1 VFVVVI
7 IGVIVT
13 FNETP
18 NACVLPAQYMKITEE
33 RADGR
38 TLSAKMLKNLD
49 FKLVWSGLTRTHS
62 G

>member
-1 VFVVVI
+1 MVFI
-7 IGVIVT
+7 NGVIVK

-18 NACVLPAQYMKITEE
+18 NACILPAQYMKITEE

-38 TLSAKMLKNLD
+38 ILSRKVLKNLD
-49 FKLVWSGLTRTHS
+49 FKLVWSGMTRTHS